1 VPRKSKSKS
10 RPTAKAAAKHSQAEF
25 DTPASALRVIGG
37 HHRGRT
43 LLYNGDPRT
52 RPMKD
57 RVREAVF
64 NLLGP
69 DVKGKH
75 AWDWFAGTGALGLEA
90 LSRGSRRA
98 TFCEQHYPTA
108 AVLQQNIAQL
118 GLEASAEILTGDAF
132 FCCRRM
138 LATPQP
144 AVVDP
149 SPAAWLVFCSPPY
162 DFYVDRSADML
173 KMIES
178 LAAAAPAE
186 SLLVVESDER
196 FDSSVLPQSYD
207 WDRRTYPP
215 ACVAI
220 GRKLPSTARRDVKS
234 KD

>member
-1 VPRKSKSKS
+1 MPRKPKSNS
-10 RPTAKAAAKHSQAEF
+10 RPASQTRGKHSQAEF
-25 DTPASALRVIGG
+25 EAPASPLRVIGG
-37 HHRGRT
+37 LHRGRT

-69 DVKGKH
+69 DVKEKH
-75 AWDWFAGTGALGLEA
+75 AWDWFAGTGALGIEA

-108 AVLQQNIAQL
+108 AVLKQNLAQL
-118 GLEASAEILTGDAF
+118 GLEGSAEVLTGDAF

-138 LATPQP
+138 LAGLQ
-144 AVVDP
+144 AAEADP
-149 SPAAWLVFCSPPY
+149 VAPLAWVVFCSPPY
-162 DFYVDRSADML
+162 DFYVDRNADML

-178 LAAAAPAE
+178 LATAAPAE
-186 SLLVVESDER
+186 SMLVVEADER
-196 FDSSVLPQSYD
+196 FDFSTLPQSLD
-207 WDRRTYPP
+207 WDLRTYPP

-220 GRKLPSTARRDVKS
+220 GRKIP
-234 KD
+234 